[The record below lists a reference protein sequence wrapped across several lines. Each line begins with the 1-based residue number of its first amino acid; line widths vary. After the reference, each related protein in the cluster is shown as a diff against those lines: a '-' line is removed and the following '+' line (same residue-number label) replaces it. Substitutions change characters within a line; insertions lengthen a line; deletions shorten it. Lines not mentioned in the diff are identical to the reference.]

1 MSKIDE
7 VIDILDKEVRNKR
20 RERIATQLLVGILT
34 CKPPTF
40 EEYTVDQAV
49 RMADMLIMKLEENK
63 E

>member
-34 CKPPTF
+34 CKPPNF
-40 EEYTVDQAV
+40 EEYAVNRAV
-49 RMADMLIMKLEENK
+49 RMADMLIMKLDRIK